1 MYRPKLRIL
10 RFSSLVGVMVLLL
23 SVSCATVPPKQVNDV
38 CDIFEDKYDW
48 YVAAK
53 KAHKEWGSPAYVTMA
68 IMHQESR
75 FRAKAKPPRKKYFGF
90 IPGPRPSSA
99 YGYAQ
104 AIDPT
109 WAIYKKQR
117 GRWGADR
124 DDFRDAIDFIGWY
137 NNNTRKRNKISLSD
151 PEKLYL
157 AYHEGH
163 TGYAKGSYHKKPW
176 LKSVAK
182 KVKRQAARYQ
192 HQLTVCQSELEKM
205 TLKRWF
211 TTKF

>member
-10 RFSSLVGVMVLLL
+10 RVTSLLGIIALCC
-23 SVSCATVPPKQVNDV
+23 SVSCTSVPPKRVHDV
-38 CDIFEDKYDW
+38 CDIFDDKYAW

-53 KAHKEWGSPAYVTMA
+53 EAHKKWGSPPHVTMA

-75 FRAKAKPPRKKYFGF
+75 FRAKAKPPRKKIFGF

-109 WAIYKKQR
+109 WDIYRKQTGNR
-117 GRWGADR
+117 GADR

-137 NNNTRKRNKISLSD
+137 NSVTRKRNKIALHD
-151 PEKLYL
+151 AERLYL

-163 TGYAKGSYHKKPW
+163 TGYAKGSYHKKAW
-176 LKSVAK
+176 LKVVAK
-182 KVKRQAARYQ
+182 KVNRQANQYQ
-192 HQLTVCQSELEKM
+192 QQLNICQKDLNQM
-205 TLKRWF
+205 TIKRWF